1 MTSQVE
7 YQCSNNVAVIRLNDP
22 NSLNALSIPIV
33 QALQAAFARAAGEAR
48 AALICGAGRG
58 FCSGWNLA
66 TTAPDAGPFD
76 AAPFD
81 AGVVLETLVNPF
93 MQTLRDLPIPL
104 VSAVH
109 GPAAGAGASLALAAD
124 IVVAGESAYFLQ
136 AFRRI
141 GLVPDAGATWLLTQS
156 VGRARAMELM
166 LLGERLAA
174 PKALEWGLINRVTPD
189 ADVFSTAHAIATELA
204 AGPTIALAMIR
215 KAAWLAAESNFTAAL
230 DTERAMQAR
239 AGATADFA
247 EGVKAFF
254 EKRAAAFSGA

>member
-7 YQCSNNVAVIRLNDP
+7 YECSNHVAVIRLNDP
-22 NSLNALSIPIV
+22 TSLNALSIPVV

-66 TTAPDAGPFD
+66 TTTPDASGPFD
-76 AAPFD
+76 A
-81 AGVVLETLVNPF
+81 GLVLETLVNPF
-93 MQTLRDLPIPL
+93 MRTLRDLPIPL

-124 IVVAGESAYFLQ
+124 IIVAGETAYFLQ

-166 LLGERLAA
+166 LLGERLPA
-174 PKALEWGLINRVTPD
+174 PKAPEWGLINRVTPD
-189 ADVFSTAHAIATELA
+189 AEAFASAHAIAAELA
-204 AGPTIALAMIR
+204 AGPTIALSMIR
-215 KAAWLAAESNFTAAL
+215 KAAWLAAEHNFTAAL

-254 EKRAAAFSGA
+254 EKRAAKFAGA

>member
-1 MTSQVE
+1 MTAQVE

-33 QALQAAFARAAGEAR
+33 QALQVAFARAAGEAR

-66 TTAPDAGPFD
+66 TTTPDASGPFD
-76 AAPFD
+76 A
-81 AGVVLETLVNPF
+81 GIVLETLVNPF

-124 IVVAGESAYFLQ
+124 IVVAGETAYFLQ

-189 ADVFSTAHAIATELA
+189 PDVFSTAHAIAAELA

-215 KAAWLAAESNFTAAL
+215 KAAWLAAESNFTATL
-230 DTERAMQAR
+230 DMERAMQAR
-239 AGATADFA
+239 AGSTSDFA

-254 EKRAAAFSGA
+254 EKRDAAFAGA